1 MQNINL
7 NYQTSNIQKLFIAK
21 GSELLYKGSLD
32 TYRLKLHNPK
42 TIIEELV
49 AVCKSSFLTNNDYA
63 QASASELITLL
74 NEKNDGLK
82 FIKVNRKY
90 FLDLLKNTKKENYNR
105 IIQACKL
112 ILHDNTNYQEFL
124 FEEIEKSLLIFNE
137 NQAEN
142 IVHNEQ
148 KKLLLQLTYLFVEL
162 INKGFTKQYL
172 YKLFQVIFIYK
183 NETEWL
189 FEERYSDWKSLRDR
203 PKEEYTIIFNIVGN
217 DFQISQ
223 LQKIDNTYEGINS
236 KSRKKLNRIVS
247 ERVKIFLDDNKMSK
261 LISMNVSAFDHYKAL
276 EISREKLS
284 RDLDLYHLGLNSH
297 IFEIDFQAAVV
308 GTNNPE
314 KSSTIPVN
322 YQIDGYL
329 NNNTEPFDRLLQ
341 KVNKMR
347 WNNIDDESYDK
358 IFSAIRYLRTGSE
371 SPELETKLLN
381 YWIGLEYI
389 FTSVNSEEKTIDR
402 IRKYYPICHS
412 LVYAKRNLFD
422 FHKSLIRHGISDT
435 ITDFDFNPSIEY
447 LTKHKTY
454 DEIFANST
462 NELLKFRALFFQ
474 KWVEDPSN
482 IETTL
487 KKHSDNLKWNLTRLY
502 RIRNEIVHNAAIK
515 NGIYVNIS
523 HMKYYLTFI
532 LNSILDFMSNDS
544 LDIDNDGKITIEDY
558 FIAQDIMLG
567 SLKGS
572 TIQNY
577 LNVRFPRQILH

>member
-1 MQNINL
+1 MQNIIL
-7 NYQTSNIQKLFIAK
+7 NYPISNIQKLFISK

-42 TIIEELV
+42 TVIEELV
-49 AVCKSSFLTNNDYA
+49 SVCKSSFLTNNDYA
-63 QASASELITLL
+63 QASASELTTLL
-74 NEKNDGLK
+74 NEENDGLK

-90 FLDLLKNTKKENYNR
+90 FLELLKNTKKENYNR

-112 ILHDNTNYQEFL
+112 VLSDNTSYQEFL
-124 FEEIEKSLLIFNE
+124 FDEIEKTLLTFDDT
-137 NQAEN
+137 QAEN

-183 NETEWL
+183 NEHNWL

-203 PKEEYTIIFNIVGN
+203 PKENYTIIFNMIGN

-223 LQKIDNTYEGINS
+223 LQKIDSSYEGVNS
-236 KSRKKLNRIVS
+236 KSRKKFEKIVS
-247 ERVKIFLDDNKMSK
+247 ERVKFFLNDNKMGK
-261 LISMNVSAFDHYKAL
+261 LISMNISAFDHYKAL

-297 IFEIDFQAAVV
+297 IFEIDFQAAVI
-308 GTNNPE
+308 GTINPE

-329 NNNTEPFDRLLQ
+329 NKSTEPFDRLLQ
-341 KVNKMR
+341 KVTKIKD
-347 WNNIDDESYDK
+347 NNIDDESYDK

-422 FHKSLIRHGISDT
+422 FHKSIIRHEISDK
-435 ITDFDFNPSIEY
+435 IKDFDVNPSIEY

-454 DEIFANST
+454 DEILANST
-462 NELLKFRALFFQ
+462 NELLRFRALYFQ
-474 KWVEDPSN
+474 KWVENPSN
-482 IETTL
+482 IATAL

-544 LDIDNDGKITIEDY
+544 IDIDNDGKITIEDY

-572 TIQNY
+572 TLQNY
-577 LNVRFPRQILH
+577 LKIRFPRQILH

>member
-297 IFEIDFQAAVV
+297 IFEIDFQATVV

>member
-1 MQNINL
+1 MQNIIL
-7 NYQTSNIQKLFIAK
+7 NYPISNIQKLFISK

-42 TIIEELV
+42 TVIEELV
-49 AVCKSSFLTNNDYA
+49 SVCKSSFLTNNDYA
-63 QASASELITLL
+63 QASASELTTLL
-74 NEKNDGLK
+74 NEENDGLK

-90 FLDLLKNTKKENYNR
+90 FLELLKNTKKENYNR

-112 ILHDNTNYQEFL
+112 VLSDNTNYQEFL
-124 FEEIEKSLLIFNE
+124 FDEIETTLLTFDE
-137 NQAEN
+137 TQAEN

-183 NETEWL
+183 NEYDWL

-203 PKEEYTIIFNIVGN
+203 PKENYTIIFNMIGN

-223 LQKIDNTYEGINS
+223 LQKIDSSYEGVNS
-236 KSRKKLNRIVS
+236 KSRKKLEKIVS
-247 ERVKIFLDDNKMSK
+247 ERVKIFLNDNKMGK
-261 LISMNVSAFDHYKAL
+261 LISMNISAFDHYKAL

-297 IFEIDFQAAVV
+297 VFEIDFQAAVI
-308 GTNNPE
+308 GTINPE

-329 NNNTEPFDRLLQ
+329 NKSTEPFDRLLQ
-341 KVNKMR
+341 KVTKIKN
-347 WNNIDDESYDK
+347 NNIDDESYDK

-412 LVYAKRNLFD
+412 LVYTKRNLFD
-422 FHKSLIRHGISDT
+422 FHKSIIRHEISDK
-435 ITDFDFNPSIEY
+435 IKDFDLNPSIEY

-454 DEIFANST
+454 DEILANST
-462 NELLKFRALFFQ
+462 NELLRFRALYFQ

-482 IETTL
+482 IATAL

-544 LDIDNDGKITIEDY
+544 IDIDNDGKITIEDY

-572 TIQNY
+572 TLQNY
-577 LNVRFPRQILH
+577 LKIRFPRQILH

>member
-1 MQNINL
+1 MQNIIL
-7 NYQTSNIQKLFIAK
+7 HYPTSNIQKLFIAK

-42 TIIEELV
+42 TIIEELISI
-49 AVCKSSFLTNNDYA
+49 CKSSFLTNNGYA

-74 NEKNDGLK
+74 NEDIDGLK

-112 ILHDNTNYQEFL
+112 ILSDNTNYQALL
-124 FEEIEKSLLIFNE
+124 FDEIEKSLLTFSE
-137 NQAEN
+137 NQAED
-142 IVHNEQ
+142 IVHAEQ
-148 KKLLLQLTYLFVEL
+148 KKLLLQLTYLFIEL

-172 YKLFQVIFIYK
+172 YNLFQVIFIYK
-183 NETEWL
+183 NEPDWF
-189 FEERYSDWKSLRDR
+189 FEKRYTDWKSLRDR
-203 PKEEYTIIFNIVGN
+203 PKEDYTVVFKIIGN

-223 LQKIDNTYEGINS
+223 LQKIDNTYEGMNS
-236 KSRKKLNRIVS
+236 KSRKKLERIVS
-247 ERVKIFLDDNKMSK
+247 ERVRVFLNDNKMGR
-261 LISMNVSAFDHYKAL
+261 LISMNVSALDHYKAL

-284 RDLDLYHLGLNSH
+284 RDLDLYHLGLNRH
-297 IFEIDFQAAVV
+297 IFEIDSQAAVI
-308 GTNNPE
+308 GTINPE

-329 NNNTEPFDRLLQ
+329 NKNTEPFDRLLE
-341 KVNKMR
+341 KVTIMR
-347 WNNIDDESYDK
+347 GNNIDDESYDK

-371 SPELETKLLN
+371 SSELETKLLN

-389 FTSVNSEEKTIDR
+389 FTSANSEEKTIDR

-422 FHKSLIRHGISDT
+422 FHKSIIRHGISNT
-435 ITDFDFNPSIEY
+435 ITDFNPSIEY

-454 DEIFANST
+454 DEIYANST

-474 KWVEDPSN
+474 KWVEDPNN
-482 IETTL
+482 IGTAL

-558 FIAQDIMLG
+558 FIAQDIMMG
-567 SLKGS
+567 SLKNS
-572 TIQNY
+572 TLQNY
-577 LNVRFPRQILH
+577 LKVIFPRQILH

>member
-1 MQNINL
+1 MQNIIL
-7 NYQTSNIQKLFIAK
+7 NYPTSNIQKLFIAK

-42 TIIEELV
+42 TIIEELIS
-49 AVCKSSFLTNNDYA
+49 VCKSTFLTNNDYA
-63 QASASELITLL
+63 QASASELTTLL
-74 NEKNDGLK
+74 NEDNDGLK

-90 FLDLLKNTKKENYNR
+90 FLELLKNTKKENYNR
-105 IIQACKL
+105 IVQACKL
-112 ILHDNTNYQEFL
+112 ILSDNTNYQEYL
-124 FEEIEKSLLIFNE
+124 FDEIEKSLLTFDE
-137 NQAEN
+137 TQAAD

-183 NETEWL
+183 NEHDWL
-189 FEERYSDWKSLRDR
+189 FEERYTDWKLLRDR
-203 PKEEYTIIFNIVGN
+203 PKENYTTIFNIIGN
-217 DFQISQ
+217 DFQISE
-223 LQKIDNTYEGINS
+223 LKKIDSIYEGMNS
-236 KSRKKLNRIVS
+236 KSRKKIENTVS
-247 ERVKIFLDDNKMSK
+247 ERVNTFLEDNKMGK
-261 LISMNVSAFDHYKAL
+261 LISINVSAFDHYKAL

-284 RDLDLYHLGLNSH
+284 RDMDLYHLGLNSH
-297 IFEIDFQAAVV
+297 IFEIDSQAAVI
-308 GTNNPE
+308 GTINPE

-322 YQIDGYL
+322 YQIDGYI
-329 NNNTEPFDRLLQ
+329 NKNTETFDRLLK
-341 KVNKMR
+341 KVTKMKE
-347 WNNIDDESYDK
+347 NNIDDESYDK
-358 IFSAIRYLRTGSE
+358 IFSAVRYLRTGSE

-389 FTSVNSEEKTIDR
+389 FTSINSEEKTIDR

-412 LVYAKRNLFD
+412 LVYIKRNLFD
-422 FHKSLIRHGISDT
+422 FHKSIIRHGISGT
-435 ITDFDFNPSIEY
+435 ITDFDNNTSIEY
-447 LTKHKTY
+447 LTKHNSY
-454 DEIFANST
+454 NEIFVNST
-462 NELLKFRALFFQ
+462 NELLKFRALYFQ

-482 IETTL
+482 IGTAL

-544 LDIDNDGKITIEDY
+544 LDIDCDGKITIEDY

-572 TIQNY
+572 KIENY
-577 LNVRFPRQILH
+577 LKVRFPKQILH

>member
-148 KKLLLQLTYLFVEL
+148 KKLLLQLTYIFVEL

-247 ERVKIFLDDNKMSK
+247 ERVKIFLDDNKMGK

-329 NNNTEPFDRLLQ
+329 NNNTKPFDRLLQ

-347 WNNIDDESYDK
+347 WNNIDHESYDK

>member
-1 MQNINL
+1 MQNIIL
-7 NYQTSNIQKLFIAK
+7 NYPISNIQKLFISK

-42 TIIEELV
+42 TVIEELV
-49 AVCKSSFLTNNDYA
+49 SVCKSSFLTNNDYA
-63 QASASELITLL
+63 QASASELTTLL
-74 NEKNDGLK
+74 NEENDGLK
-82 FIKVNRKY
+82 FVKVNRKY
-90 FLDLLKNTKKENYNR
+90 FLELLKNTKKENYNR

-112 ILHDNTNYQEFL
+112 VLSDNTNYQEFL
-124 FEEIEKSLLIFNE
+124 FDEIEKTLLTFDE
-137 NQAEN
+137 TQAEN

-183 NETEWL
+183 NEHDWL

-203 PKEEYTIIFNIVGN
+203 PKENYTIIFNMVGN

-223 LQKIDNTYEGINS
+223 LQKIDDRYEGMNS
-236 KSRKKLNRIVS
+236 KSRKKLEKIVS
-247 ERVKIFLDDNKMSK
+247 ERVKNFLNDNKMGK
-261 LISMNVSAFDHYKAL
+261 LISMTISAFDHYKAL

-297 IFEIDFQAAVV
+297 IFEIDFQAAVI
-308 GTNNPE
+308 GTINPE

-329 NNNTEPFDRLLQ
+329 NKSAEPFDRLLQ
-341 KVNKMR
+341 KVTKIKS
-347 WNNIDDESYDK
+347 NNIDDESYDK

-422 FHKSLIRHGISDT
+422 FHKSIIRHGISDK
-435 ITDFDFNPSIEY
+435 IKDFDFNPSIEY

-454 DEIFANST
+454 DEILVNST
-462 NELLKFRALFFQ
+462 NELLKFRALYFQ

-482 IETTL
+482 IANAL

-544 LDIDNDGKITIEDY
+544 IDIDNDGKITIEDY

-572 TIQNY
+572 TLQNY
-577 LNVRFPRQILH
+577 LKIRFPRQILH